1 MVKASDK
8 TGEGASKTKADFSPV
23 DDAAKSATPTELHSL
38 FGHPVA
44 SMAAAAA
51 IGVGFASQIAG
62 AFFGTLQG
70 MVDVGQ
76 KLVRES
82 GKDRADANEAADAEA
97 PLASAEVTA
106 APVQAVPKLKIV
118 EKDVAVAAPVARAA
132 AKAKQAPKA
141 KAAPMI
147 AKTVAEAPAAKGAK
161 APVAKTV
168 KTPAAKAPAVKAAV
182 AGKPAKTP
190 VAKKPVVAK
199 TVAEKPAAPVKAEKP
214 AIKPRRAK
222 TDDLKKIAGIGPKL
236 EQMLNGMGVS
246 RYADIAGWSGADIA
260 RIDGELD
267 IDGRIGR
274 DDWVGQAKALIGGK
288 R

>member
-106 APVQAVPKLKIV
+106 APVQAAPKLKIV
-118 EKDVAVAAPVARAA
+118 EKDVAAPVARAA

-141 KAAPMI
+141 KAAPMV

-199 TVAEKPAAPVKAEKP
+199 TVAEKPAAPVKAEKA